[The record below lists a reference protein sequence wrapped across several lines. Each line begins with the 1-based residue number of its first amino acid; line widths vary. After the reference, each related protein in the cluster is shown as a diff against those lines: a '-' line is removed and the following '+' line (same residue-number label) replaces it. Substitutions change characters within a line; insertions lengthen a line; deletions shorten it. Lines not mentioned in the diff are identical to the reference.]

1 MGFKPEMQG
10 KMRIIYIHGFNS
22 GKGQKVKDLEQ
33 QGFEV
38 YCPQL
43 TAHVHEDIAILVK
56 LVNDLKD
63 EDLHIVGRSLGG
75 YYALI
80 LLARIFSENAIHY
93 HLINPSLVPWKS
105 IKRFLNKK
113 MKNYKSGEEYQ
124 LTISFLNALKQYVP
138 QIESIPTN
146 RFFNVTFY
154 FGTKDEILDHSITKD
169 WIQTCRVPCD
179 IIETN
184 QGHRYEDISTVIREI
199 NALEMANNMK
209 W

>member
-1 MGFKPEMQG
+1 
-10 KMRIIYIHGFNS
+10 MRIIYIHGFNS

-43 TAHVHEDIAILVK
+43 TTNVSEDIVTLIN

-63 EDLHIVGRSLGG
+63 EDLHIVGCSLGG

-80 LLARIFSENAIHY
+80 LLARIFTENAIHY
-93 HLINPSLVPWKS
+93 HLINPSLVPWKT
-105 IKRFLNKK
+105 INRYLDKTLV
-113 MKNYKSGEEYQ
+113 NYKSGEEYEV
-124 LTISFLNALKQYVP
+124 TVFFLDALKSYVP
-138 QIESIPTN
+138 LIEDIPPN
-146 RFFNVTFY
+146 HFSNVTFY
-154 FGTKDEILDHSITKD
+154 FGTKDDILDHSITKD

-179 IIETN
+179 IIETE
-184 QGHRYEDISTVIREI
+184 QGHRFQDISTVIQEI
-199 NALEMANNMK
+199 NELEIANNME